1 LEKED
6 PFLLK
11 EVDFQ
16 KTWLGLPYNH
26 LLLGEVAPQKNN
38 LKKLPILNYAHSQL
52 RLTFFEEDF
61 QEWEQGSS

>member
-16 KTWLGLPYNH
+16 KTLLGLPYNH
-26 LLLGEVAPQKNN
+26 LLLGEVPPQRIN
-38 LKKLPILNYAHSQL
+38 LKKLPILNHAHSQL
-52 RLTFFEEDF
+52 WLTLFEEDF